1 MMLELPGRV
10 KCPRLLSVRTRCE
23 ILGFT
28 DRFSEALASAYHVV
42 SLIFMV

>member
-1 MMLELPGRV
+1 MLIRLELSGPG
-10 KCPRLLSVRTRCE
+10 SSTTCE

-28 DRFSEALASAYHVV
+28 DRFSEALASAHFVI